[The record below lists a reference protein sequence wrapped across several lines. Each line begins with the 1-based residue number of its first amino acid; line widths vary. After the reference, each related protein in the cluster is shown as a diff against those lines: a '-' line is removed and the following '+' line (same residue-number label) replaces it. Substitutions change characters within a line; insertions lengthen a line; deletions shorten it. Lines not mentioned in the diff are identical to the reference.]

1 MLLYLVKDLSVL
13 TQRDAAE
20 CLTYIVFIS
29 LFLFLLLVFHIGTH
43 LHLNCSEGI
52 TIFIILLLVEWSK
65 M

>member
-13 TQRDAAE
+13 TPRDAAE

-43 LHLNCSEGI
+43 LLLNC
-52 TIFIILLLVEWSK
+52 
-65 M
+65 